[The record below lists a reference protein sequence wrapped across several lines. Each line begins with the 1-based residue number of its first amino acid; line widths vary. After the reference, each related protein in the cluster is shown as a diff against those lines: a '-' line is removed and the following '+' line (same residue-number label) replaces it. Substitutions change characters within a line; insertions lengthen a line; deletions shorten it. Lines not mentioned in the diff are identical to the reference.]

1 MHVEPQ
7 VRPHSWRQ
15 AQCLNAK
22 DVEFMIEVKRRT
34 FSPDVSLD
42 MMPALDM
49 MEATE

>member
-22 DVEFMIEVKRRT
+22 GVQSTVEVKRRT
-34 FSPDVSLD
+34 FSPDVSPH
-42 MMPALDM
+42 MMPALDV

>member
-7 VRPHSWRQ
+7 VRPHPWRQ

-22 DVEFMIEVKRRT
+22 DVQSMVEVKRRT
-34 FSPDVSLD
+34 FSPDVSRD
-42 MMPALDM
+42 MTPALDV